1 MNEKQNPVNYKIVTA
16 HIIAGLIFLTVAI
29 TAGLL
34 YSLQF
39 LNKYPLPGIEFFSP
53 GRVRMLH
60 TNAIA
65 FGWLLN
71 GLLGGMYWAVP
82 RV

>member
-1 MNEKQNPVNYKIVTA
+1 MRNHQTVVEYGIVTA
-16 HIIAGLIFLTVAI
+16 HIIAGLSFLVLAI

-39 LNKYPLPGIEFFSP
+39 IHTYPLSGVEFFSP

-60 TNAIA
+60 TNVGLY
-65 FGWLLN
+65 GWILN
-71 GLLGGMYWAVP
+71 GLQGKKGLL
-82 RV
+82 